1 MSTDNNS
8 INCDDLQPALIG
20 DSYCSHNSR
29 TPFINRLFPSN
40 IFYTRLL
47 RIFWRASRLAKQGLY
62 DNITCSR
69 DTHYIFRCLED
80 VGVRFEIENMSSFKN
95 LNTPCV
101 FIGNHMSS
109 LETMILPA
117 ILLPNRNII
126 CVVYKGILRW
136 PLFKDILPSQNPIV
150 VSKTSPR
157 EDLTLVLSE
166 GYKALKQDASVI
178 VFPQGARMTEFRAED
193 FSSIGVKLAKH
204 AEVPVVPIAI
214 KSDAWGKDGFPIPYF
229 GKIDPAKTVRIS
241 FGEPLYISGTG
252 RKEHDLAVSF
262 IQDKLTSWE
271 MEEKVPSPDFAV
283 Q

>member
-1 MSTDNNS
+1 
-8 INCDDLQPALIG
+8 
-20 DSYCSHNSR
+20 
-29 TPFINRLFPSN
+29 
-40 IFYTRLL
+40 
-47 RIFWRASRLAKQGLY
+47 
-62 DNITCSR
+62 
-69 DTHYIFRCLED
+69 
-80 VGVRFEIENMSSFKN
+80 MSSFKN

-117 ILLPNRNII
+117 ILLPNRNVV

-136 PLFKDILPSQNPIV
+136 PIFKDILPSQNPIV

-157 EDLTLVLSE
+157 EDLTHVLSK
-166 GYKALKQDASVI
+166 GHKALKQDVSVI

-204 AEVPVVPIAI
+204 AEVPVLPIAI
-214 KSDAWGKDGFPIPYF
+214 KSDAWGNDGFPIPYF

-252 RKEHDLAVSF
+252 RKEHDLAVGF
-262 IQDKLTSWE
+262 IKDKLTSWG
-271 MEEKVPSPDFAV
+271 MEEKVH
-283 Q
+283 

>member
-1 MSTDNNS
+1 MSTGNSS
-8 INCDDLQPALIG
+8 INLGDLQQALAG
-20 DSYCSHNSR
+20 DSYRSR
-29 TPFINRLFPSN
+29 NGRTSFIARLFPSN

-47 RIFWRASRLAKQGLY
+47 WIFWSASRLAKKGLY
-62 DNITCSR
+62 DNTTCSR
-69 DTHYIFRCLED
+69 DTHHVFRCLED
-80 VGVRFEIENMSSFKN
+80 VGVRFEIENMTVFKN

-117 ILLPNRNII
+117 ILLPHRNVV

-136 PLFKDILPSQNPIV
+136 PIFKDILPSQNPIV

-157 EDLTLVLSE
+157 EDLTHVLSK
-166 GYKALKQDASVI
+166 GYRALKQDASVI

-193 FSSIGVKLAKH
+193 FSSIGIKLAKH
-204 AEVPVVPIAI
+204 AKVPVVPIAI
-214 KSDAWGKDGFPIPYF
+214 KSDAWGNDGFPIPYF

-252 RKEHDLAVSF
+252 RKEHDLAVGF
-262 IQDKLTSWE
+262 IKDKLTSWG
-271 MEEKVPSPDFAV
+271 MEEKVH
-283 Q
+283 